1 MQIID
6 FYKAQLKQ
14 LDVESK
20 QKKEACTAYEYDTY
34 WVHIY
39 AVQANCIQNRITHLE
54 SILGK
59 NKDRA
64 TQLRQKK
71 R

>member
-6 FYKAQLKQ
+6 FCREQLKQ

-20 QKKEACTAYEYDTY
+20 QKKQDCTAYEYDTY
-34 WVHIY
+34 WCHIY
-39 AVQANCIQNRITHLE
+39 AVQRCYIESKISHLE

-59 NKDRA
+59 NKERA